1 MMAKLLTLITLV
13 ALVLMTEGFR
23 IGSKKLDFHKLINR
37 RDPFPEPKNPPP
49 RTSNVVTEWVT
60 QRLDNFDPTNEV
72 TWQQRYMMNGEHF
85 LPDGCIFLFLGGE
98 WNITEYRLE
107 NSFMEEMSQ
116 EFSCYMFYLEH
127 RFFGL
132 SRPTE
137 DVSDESLRFLTID
150 QALADTAHFIE
161 FIKSSS
167 VTPGAQ
173 NSPVIVIG
181 GQYSASLAA
190 WSRQVYPH
198 LVAGAWASSA
208 PVLAIYDQF
217 QFKELSGA
225 VYRHVGGN
233 ECYDNIERGFAQVEE
248 MVFAGR
254 HAEVSEMFHLCNV
267 FDDELDV
274 QLFFSFISEAFSL
287 LAQFDQIANVQGVCD
302 LLDDD
307 DHESDAH
314 AIAAVIIYL
323 IEFIGEEQEDECID
337 IDYQVA
343 IEAERQTSWNSDMA
357 LLGFRQYTYLLC
369 TQLGW
374 YHSSNSRFQPF
385 GSSFP
390 AEFRHIACGDIFDY
404 YTPEQMNDN
413 IARFNT
419 IRGGLNPGAS
429 NVYYTH
435 GQLDPTRSVG
445 VQVTHFEAA
454 PSLVILG
461 ASQGNDLGPSS
472 EDDTQALTDA
482 RELVKYAL
490 YRWMREAQRDTIV
503 PI

>member
-1 MMAKLLTLITLV
+1 
-13 ALVLMTEGFR
+13 
-23 IGSKKLDFHKLINR
+23 
-37 RDPFPEPKNPPP
+37 
-49 RTSNVVTEWVT
+49 
-60 QRLDNFDPTNEV
+60 
-72 TWQQRYMMNGEHF
+72 MMNGEHF
-85 LPDGCIFLFLGGE
+85 LEDGCIFLFLSGE
-98 WNITEYRLE
+98 WRVTEYRLE
-107 NSFMEEMSQ
+107 NSMMEEMSQ

-127 RFFGL
+127 RYYGE
-132 SRPTE
+132 SRPTPN
-137 DVSDESLRFLTID
+137 VTDENLRFLTVE

-161 FIKSSS
+161 YIKSSA

-190 WSRQVYPH
+190 WTRQSFPH

-208 PVLAIYDQF
+208 PTLAIYDHF
-217 QFKELSGA
+217 QYKELSGA

-233 ECYDNIERGFAQVEE
+233 ECYDNIERGFAEVEQ

-254 HAEVSEMFHLCNV
+254 HQEVSDLFHLCNV

-287 LAQFDQIANVQGVCD
+287 LAQFDQITNVAGVCE
-302 LLDDD
+302 LLADD

-314 AIAAVIIYL
+314 AIAAVIVYL
-323 IEFIGEEQEDECID
+323 IENIGEEEEDECID

-343 IEAERQTSWNSDMA
+343 IAAERQTSWDA
-357 LLGFRQYTYLLC
+357 ETVDFGFRQYTWQLC

-374 YHSSNSRFQPF
+374 YHSSNSRFQPY

-390 AEFRHIACGDIFDY
+390 AEFRHIACGDIFDD
-404 YTPEQMNDN
+404 YTPERMNTN

-419 IRGGLNPGAS
+419 ARGGLNPGAS
-429 NVYYTH
+429 NVFYVH

-445 VQVTHFEAA
+445 VQVTWFESA

-461 ASQGNDLGPSS
+461 ASQGNDLGPAT
-472 EDDTQALTDA
+472 EDDSEALTEA
-482 RELVKYAL
+482 KETIKYAI
-490 YRWMREAQRDTIV
+490 YRWIREAQRDTIV